1 MPMVRFFRVLII
13 FTFVFTSYVE
23 VGEVDHLNSNHEH
36 SFYEISSVSDVS
48 PSLLKSSL
56 CKDCEEEG
64 CSDSG
69 DCCQR
74 LCTCSMTFFLES
86 SNHISSLVSSQSSKI
101 DWYFYNNYRSPFL
114 DSSLK
119 PPLFS

>member
-1 MPMVRFFRVLII
+1 MPMVRCFRVLII
-13 FTFVFTSYVE
+13 FVLVFTSYVE
-23 VGEVDHLNSNHEH
+23 VGEADHLNSNHEH
-36 SFYEISSVSDVS
+36 STYEISSVKDVS
-48 PSLLKSSL
+48 PSLLKSSP

-74 LCTCSMTFFLES
+74 LCACTVTFFVES
-86 SNHISSLVSSQSSKI
+86 RSHISSLISSLSSKI

-114 DSSLK
+114 DPSLK